1 MDLRL
6 SVQGAGPGALSELMP
21 ECQWFGPGFD

>member
-6 SVQGAGPGALSELMP
+6 LVQGAGPGALSELMP